1 MNSAVFV
8 FILYFMIVIL
18 LTFYGSRQLTK
29 STQTGD
35 FSSEFFVGGRKL
47 GPIALAIL
55 VAAGICSTGTFLG
68 GPSLA
73 GLYGPGYIMLFG
85 MGQIP
90 MTLFILGVLGKK
102 INIIGRRTNS
112 ETYID
117 VFRYRYENYK
127 PLIFILTIT
136 ILTFLI
142 AAAVAEFTG
151 GSRVIQL
158 MSGIP
163 FEYSL
168 IAFGII
174 ITLYTALGGLKGVST
189 VAIVQGLIMT
199 VASIFLIAGYL
210 GYYNGIGSIFEGIK
224 DIDMKLLTPNYG
236 GEFPLIQMLGFWFT
250 YGIGVL
256 GLPWGVQSTLG
267 YDSTKTMKLAIVI
280 GVTFVAF
287 WSIFVGWAGVAG
299 RIFAPDIAV
308 PDFNVPNLA
317 QGILSEPVA
326 GIILA
331 GIAGAGQSTIGALF
345 ILASGSIVMNVYKA
359 FINPQV
365 SEKKTRNLS
374 VSITAAIGLLTII
387 LALNPP
393 PTLQVFISFS
403 AGGSAASLI
412 SPLVLGLF
420 WTRTNKYGAFAGVLG
435 GLVSYILFSQVYLG
449 IPVVHQ
455 APLIFAFALSFLL
468 TVIVSLITKKPTKE
482 TIQTYFGTGTQ
493 KSV

>member
-1 MNSAVFV
+1 MNGTMLMFV
-8 FILYFMIVIL
+8 FYFLIVIG
-18 LTFYGSRQLTK
+18 LTFYSSRQLSRSTK
-29 STQTGD
+29 TAD
-35 FSSEFFVGGRKL
+35 FSSEYFVGGRRL

-85 MGQIP
+85 LGQIP

-102 INIIGRRTNS
+102 INIIGRRTNA

-117 VFRYRYENYK
+117 VFRYRFENYK
-127 PLIFILTIT
+127 PLIFVLAVT

-168 IAFGII
+168 IAFGVI
-174 ITLYTALGGLKGVST
+174 ITLYTALGGLKGVSI
-189 VAIVQGLIMT
+189 VAMLQGLIMT

-210 GYYNGIGSIFEGIK
+210 GYYNGIGPIFDGIA
-224 DIDMKLLTPNYG
+224 DIDMRLLTPNFG
-236 GEFPLIQMLGFWFT
+236 GEFPLIELLGFWFT

-256 GLPWGVQSTLG
+256 GLPWAVQSTLG
-267 YDSTKTMKLAIVI
+267 YDSTRTMKLAIAI
-280 GVTFVAF
+280 GIVFVAF

-299 RIFAPDIAV
+299 RVFAPDLAV

-345 ILASGSIVMNVYKA
+345 ILACGSIVVNIYKA
-359 FINPQV
+359 FINPRI
-365 SEKKTRNLS
+365 SEQKTRSLS
-374 VSITAAIGLLTII
+374 LIITAAIGLLTVI

-393 PTLQVFISFS
+393 PTLQIFISFS
-403 AGGSAASLI
+403 AGGCAAALI

-420 WTRTNKYGAFAGVLG
+420 WPRTNKYGAFAGVLG

-449 IPVVHQ
+449 IPVLLQ
-455 APLIFAFALSFLL
+455 APLIFAFLLSFTL
-468 TVIVSLITKKPTKE
+468 TVVVSLTTKKPSKE
-482 TIQTYFGTGTQ
+482 TIQTYFGSG
-493 KSV
+493 KSA

>member
-1 MNSAVFV
+1 MNTTMFV
-8 FILYFMIVIL
+8 FILYFILVIG
-18 LTFYGSRQLTK
+18 LTFYGSRQISLSAK
-29 STQTGD
+29 QAN
-35 FSSEFFVGGRKL
+35 FSSEYFVGGRRL

-85 MGQIP
+85 LGQIP

-102 INIIGRRTNS
+102 INIIGRRTNA

-117 VFRYRYENYK
+117 VFRYRFENYK
-127 PLIFILTIT
+127 PLIFVLVIT
-136 ILTFLI
+136 ILTFLV

-168 IAFGII
+168 IAFGVI
-174 ITLYTALGGLKGVST
+174 ITLYTALGGLRGVSI
-189 VAIVQGLIMT
+189 VAILQGLIMT
-199 VASIFLIAGYL
+199 IASIFLIVGYL
-210 GYYNGIGSIFEGIK
+210 SYYKGFGPIVEGLAE
-224 DIDMKLLTPNYG
+224 IDMRLLTPNFG
-236 GEFPLIQMLGFWFT
+236 GEFPLIELLGFWFT

-256 GLPWGVQSTLG
+256 GLPWAVQSTLG
-267 YDSTKTMKLAIVI
+267 YDSTKTMKQAIFI
-280 GVTFVAF
+280 GTVFVAF

-299 RIFAPDIAV
+299 RVFAPNLEV

-345 ILASGSIVMNVYKA
+345 ILACGSIVVNVYKA
-359 FINPQV
+359 FIKPDV
-365 SEKKTRNLS
+365 SEQRVRFLTF
-374 VSITAAIGLLTII
+374 VITAGIGLLTVI
-387 LALNPP
+387 LSLNPP
-393 PTLQVFISFS
+393 PTLQIFISFS
-403 AGGSAASLI
+403 AGGCAAALI

-420 WTRTNKYGAFAGVLG
+420 WPRTNKYGAFAGVLG
-435 GLVSYILFSQVYLG
+435 GLVSYILFSQIYLG
-449 IPVVHQ
+449 IPVLYQ
-455 APLIFAFALSFLL
+455 APLIFAFLLSFTL
-468 TVIVSLITKKPTKE
+468 TIVVSLITEKPSKE
-482 TIQTYFGTGTQ
+482 TIEIYFGSE
-493 KSV
+493 KSA